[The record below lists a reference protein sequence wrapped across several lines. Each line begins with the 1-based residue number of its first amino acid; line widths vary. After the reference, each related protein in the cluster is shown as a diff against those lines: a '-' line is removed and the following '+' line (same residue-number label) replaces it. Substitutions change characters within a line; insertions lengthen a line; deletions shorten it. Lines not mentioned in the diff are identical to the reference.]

1 LLGIKYDKQ
10 QYKSLIEKSKE
21 STLKMMKENSLLMS
35 MPILHDFY
43 ESQAGNIVGV
53 IFGALFS
60 ILIFGI
66 PLLINSIK
74 GLINP
79 PVLQIA
85 LKYGFEEKDI
95 EDYKLQEYVYSG
107 KKENNEKEME
117 KILEENKSF
126 FEKIIKF
133 TNGCQLVIKS
143 FEIFQNVFKSLEK
156 FNNTD
161 NDEWNRFTENII

>member
-35 MPILHDFY
+35 IPILHDFY

-66 PLLINSIK
+66 PILITSIK

-107 KKENNEKEME
+107 KKK
-117 KILEENKSF
+117 
-126 FEKIIKF
+126 
-133 TNGCQLVIKS
+133 
-143 FEIFQNVFKSLEK
+143 
-156 FNNTD
+156 
-161 NDEWNRFTENII
+161 